1 LRRESGVELMKRR
14 RKGKE
19 RSEDLIRFDDE
30 LDWS

>member
-1 LRRESGVELMKRR
+1 LRRESGVELMKR